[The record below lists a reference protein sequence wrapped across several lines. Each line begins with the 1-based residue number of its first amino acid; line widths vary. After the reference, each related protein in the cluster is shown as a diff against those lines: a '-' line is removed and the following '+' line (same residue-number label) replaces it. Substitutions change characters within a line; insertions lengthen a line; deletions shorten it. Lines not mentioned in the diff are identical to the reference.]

1 MPEDVHRAGCQR
13 LADDIQF
20 FNEPFQRP
28 QSRVPWAVGSAA
40 IELIPGNHGP
50 GIAQCREGLEVA
62 ARESWSAMDHGE
74 RDAVAA
80 TETAPENPASCHG
93 NSSFVAS
100 VHDALGQRRGS
111 LNRLKVRPQ
120 FEQRRRF
127 LSPSRAGFRPDRRSR
142 S

>member
-50 GIAQCREGLEVA
+50 GIAQCREGLEIPSDGND
-62 ARESWSAMDHGE
+62 RQRDH
-74 RDAVAA
+74 A
-80 TETAPENPASCHG
+80 
-93 NSSFVAS
+93 
-100 VHDALGQRRGS
+100 QRGIGC
-111 LNRLKVRPQ
+111 P
-120 FEQRRRF
+120 
-127 LSPSRAGFRPDRRSR
+127 
-142 S
+142 